1 MPQATARYNY
11 DYPCATTTGS
21 WNGII
26 IPSTKQAKGFNPW
39 MIGLFETWNVNE
51 TKGMIF
57 FFFLR
62 DSLIS
67 NAFPSCND
75 NNYSKEK
82 REIFMIQQFF
92 KIVTDAFRLY
102 STNWKLI
109 VSKRIII
116 IKFHNFRSII
126 SKVKIYTPV

>member
-1 MPQATARYNY
+1 
-11 DYPCATTTGS
+11 
-21 WNGII
+21 
-26 IPSTKQAKGFNPW
+26 